1 MFTNWPIKKISL
13 KNKNYPSILKKIKN
27 PPKILYYRGRLSQ
40 KILQKTLAIV
50 GSRKITGY
58 GQKVIDRFIPPL
70 IAEEVTIISGFMY
83 GVDSEAHINC
93 LKYGGKTIA
102 VFGCGLN
109 HIYPPENKKL
119 YLKILASGGLVLS
132 EYQSETKP
140 QLWTF
145 PQRNRIISGLTTLG
159 VLIIEAGEKSGSLIT
174 ARLAKEQNKPLWAI
188 PGPITSSV
196 SLGTNNLIKNNQAK
210 MALEANNILNKKSS
224 RKNKSLETKPNLN
237 PFEKQVYQL
246 LEREP
251 LTIDEIA
258 RKTKQNVI
266 KTGEMLTFIVLR
278 GLISEKD
285 GKFSLSEKI
294 N

>member
-13 KNKNYPSILKKIKN
+13 KNKNYPTVLKKIKN
-27 PPKILYYRGRLSQ
+27 PPKILYYRGRFSQ

-58 GQKVIDRFIPPL
+58 GQKVIDQFIPSL
-70 IAEEVTIISGFMY
+70 VAEEVTIISGFMY

-109 HIYPPENKKL
+109 YIYPPENKKL
-119 YLKILASGGLVLS
+119 YLKILESGGLVLS
-132 EYQSETKP
+132 EYRLETKP

-174 ARLAKEQNKPLWAI
+174 ARLAKEQNKPLWAV

-210 MALEANNILNKKSS
+210 MALEANNILNKKSF
-224 RKNKSLETKPNLN
+224 RKSKGLETKPNLN
-237 PFEKQVYQL
+237 PLEKQIYQL

-266 KTGEMLTFIVLR
+266 KTGEILTFIVLR

-285 GKFSLSEKI
+285 GKFSLSGKI

>member
-27 PPKILYYRGRLSQ
+27 PPKVLYYRGRLSQ

-174 ARLAKEQNKPLWAI
+174 ARLAKEQNKPLWAV

-210 MALEANNILNKKSS
+210 MALEANNILNKKGS
-224 RKNKSLETKPNLN
+224 RKSKSLEAKPNLN

-278 GLISEKD
+278 DRKSVV
-285 GKFSLSEKI
+285 
-294 N
+294 

>member
-13 KNKNYPSILKKIKN
+13 KNKNYPTVLKKIKN
-27 PPKILYYRGRLSQ
+27 PPKILYYRGRFSQ

-58 GQKVIDRFIPPL
+58 GQKVIDQFIPSL
-70 IAEEVTIISGFMY
+70 VAEEVTIISGFMY

-109 HIYPPENKKL
+109 YIYPPENKKL
-119 YLKILASGGLVLS
+119 YLKILESGGLVLS
-132 EYQSETKP
+132 EYRLETKP

-174 ARLAKEQNKPLWAI
+174 ARLAKEQNKPLWAV

-210 MALEANNILNKKSS
+210 MALEANNILNKKSF
-224 RKNKSLETKPNLN
+224 RKSKSLETKPNLN
-237 PFEKQVYQL
+237 PLEKQIYQL

-266 KTGEMLTFIVLR
+266 KTGEILTFIVLR

-285 GKFSLSEKI
+285 GKFSLSGKI